1 MILFSSAL
9 ELVINKNKIM
19 NDLIIDATT
28 SKIFLTLIKNN
39 KNIYTSKHE
48 NSKNNFDKLVI
59 LIQDLLDKSK
69 MLTKNLNRIYV
80 NRGPGSF
87 AGVRGSISVAKGFHV
102 SENIDLYC
110 FSFLDFIHITKAAK
124 NQIIKSLKLIDRK
137 YKTEA
142 SGNITLNNLVEI
154 AETGVDYMSLGAITH
169 SAKNID
175 LSLKAI

>member
-59 LIQDLLDKSK
+59 LIESLLHKSK
-69 MLTKNLNRIYV
+69 ILIKNINGIYV

-87 AGVRGSISVAKGFHV
+87 AGVRSSISIAKGFHI
-102 SENIDLYC
+102 SQNIDYYC
-110 FSFLDFIHITKAAK
+110 FSFLDFINLKEAEK
-124 NQIIKSLKLIDRK
+124 KEIIKNSSLLSQFHSIKYNKIPELCRKHKIKKNLIK
-137 YKTEA
+137 PLY
-142 SGNITLNNLVEI
+142 
-154 AETGVDYMSLGAITH
+154 
-169 SAKNID
+169 
-175 LSLKAI
+175 LS